1 MELVIFML
9 YQSLDN
15 PKIKDLKKLH
25 THKYREQK
33 KMFLVEGEHLVLEA
47 FQTGYLEELLLEE
60 KTEFSLPVETNYVT
74 KSVLKELSNL
84 DTPSSMIGVCKMKEP
99 VNKIG
104 NRILVLDQIQDPGNM
119 GTIIRSAVA
128 FDVDMILVSEDSVD
142 IYNSKV
148 IRATQG
154 LLFHIP
160 IRVCHLKEQIVELKE
175 KGYPIYVTKVDGGED
190 VRQVDKQGK
199 YVLIMGNEGR
209 GVRSEIMELATNY
222 LYIPMNQKCE
232 SLNVGVATSILLF
245 ALKDRDDS
253 E

>member
-1 MELVIFML
+1 ML

-47 FQTGYLEELLLEE
+47 FQTGYLKELLLEE
-60 KTEFSLPVETNYVT
+60 NTEFSLPVETNYVT
-74 KSVLKELSNL
+74 KSVLKELSHL
-84 DTPSSMIGVCKMKEP
+84 DTPSSMIGVCMMKEP
-99 VNKIG
+99 TNEIG
-104 NRILVLDQIQDPGNM
+104 NHILVLDRIQDPGNM

-128 FDVDMILVSEDSVD
+128 FDVDTILVSEDSVD

-160 IRVCHLKEQIVELKE
+160 IRVCHLKDQLLELKA

-190 VRQVDKQGK
+190 VRNITDQNQ
-199 YVLIMGNEGR
+199 YVLVMGNEGS
-209 GVRSEIMELATNY
+209 GVSQEIMEVATNY

-245 ALKDRDDS
+245 ALKDCGHS

>member
-1 MELVIFML
+1 ML

-25 THKYREQK
+25 IHKYREQK

-47 FQTGYLEELLLEE
+47 FQTGYLKELLLEE
-60 KTEFSLPVETNYVT
+60 NTEFSLPVETNYVT
-74 KSVLKELSNL
+74 KSVLKELSHL
-84 DTPSSMIGVCKMKEP
+84 DTPSSMIGVCMMKEP
-99 VNKIG
+99 TNEIG
-104 NRILVLDQIQDPGNM
+104 NHILVLDRIQDPGNM

-128 FDVDMILVSEDSVD
+128 FDVDTILVSEDSVD

-160 IRVCHLKEQIVELKE
+160 IRVCHLKDQLLELKA

-190 VRQVDKQGK
+190 VRNITDQNQ
-199 YVLIMGNEGR
+199 YVLVMGNEGS
-209 GVRSEIMELATNY
+209 GVSQEIMEVATNY

-245 ALKDRDDS
+245 ALKDCGHS